1 MATEKAVN
9 AVLQALLPLLTLHDS
24 AAVTRAITSIRAAAP
39 ESRVLANAL
48 YVFSKVVLNTPD
60 SVACFN
66 NVVNA
71 LVSSGILGHAELY
84 DAIDYETHKLLEGA
98 ERGRERHM
106 EERRMRTRTYYTQ
119 KRFNL
124 FREEN
129 EGYAKA
135 IVLFWEVVFE
145 HRTKGVVEALLA
157 LVGQFSLDSNRVIE
171 LTLMAAA
178 EVVHENIKKSGALP
192 SDHRLPQLFV
202 ELLDKFQRDHVAS
215 VVGAM
220 MLTHHAVEP
229 VGFDASTN
237 VSAAQSIATVSP
249 GGSALTPTRGEPE
262 RKTAES
268 FLLLVLVLMREG
280 RLTVHDIWH
289 NMSPRD
295 DRELVNMFLVYEQQL
310 ERLSKHVSSQNAARP
325 MPIKD
330 SSPIFVRTG
339 IGASERDIF
348 SQYKYVTAGPFEQYT
363 CQKLEFIVLLINAC
377 RWDDAMDAI
386 LSLGVNG
393 KHIDIAAQPAIG
405 RALASFVEAL
415 LNPLLCKHF
424 PGLYKENRALT
435 EAITKL
441 GGRKNRCPCPVQS
454 IEEFLDEND
463 IDGPGAVVLQML
475 QVLGPHART
484 SPGLLHALCRILRL
498 ERRRKARAVTIMQE
512 VVLPASSLL
521 QSNVGLVNEIWE
533 VLRHWSHADRWLLYG
548 HLQNVVSRN
557 CAAYQVVSSRAS
569 YEMRYVLKRLTSET
583 HKQHLAVITKIT
595 HGQSLPAF
603 SAAVDRIQGYPPDAV
618 TISPVV
624 EACQDCS
631 ELAVDVLLYT
641 IVDRMADSRKS
652 RLKEDGINIAQWYAT
667 LSLFLGLCLRKLRVS
682 SMQIE
687 GVLSFLYNKLVLDQ
701 EALLITTL
709 SDVIKCVADIEV
721 ESNLTS
727 KQIEAQAG
735 GRMLQAVVSGVWSRL
750 QPDIKLVGYAFDGKM
765 EREKRSAVAALLSS
779 FHDSGLY
786 VYIAIAIAQLTRN
799 SVYQEDLRTMPL
811 KLGANIVDRARSS
824 LLQLTQF
831 LQCDLVDS
839 FREERRRSNV
849 WQPFRDIGLA
859 TLVTEMSVPTSSAV
873 ALFSPILSYLDE
885 CRVDEHMQT
894 HHADRKAN
902 EIDIDM
908 KTNPSIA
915 KKAGVENSNIQG
927 SAGSG
932 DGSSRQ
938 YKSGDDDVEMEA
950 GEIDPRT
957 IDALG
962 DQMKHNSDA
971 KASEGA
977 SVAAFANIIAS
988 RTRGLVT
995 PQFIKTFWTL
1005 KLDDIALP
1013 INLYETEY
1021 ERLKTIKAT
1030 WEKEVE
1036 RNRRHNQN
1044 DSERKRRCEAEYR
1057 RIREFLDAL
1066 DVEKKSYMIK
1076 QASVREV
1083 LRANSATLYLSGD
1096 IQLESKMQETVHFV
1110 LQECIFPRCKVSSC
1124 DAIFCARFVLLLM
1137 ELDVPIFSHSMY
1149 YRSLLKLIPT
1159 VLSSSSED
1167 EAISIARLVKEVLT
1181 VFEKWRSNRDI
1192 FDSEASST
1200 KKHGFRDYENSVL
1213 KPLRHEQYCEW
1224 LFDIHEDLTEGL
1236 CVVLASEEYLYS
1248 RNSLCVLAGIA
1259 DVFPKVSEHSA
1270 KIEECVQKLC
1280 DSELPDI
1287 RLSSTGVLARLKSG
1301 KAKRLPKHIFKLKP
1315 SSGGPTVNIANGKRS
1330 GGTLSNPVS
1339 QSRAQS
1345 TAVKAAESSTDYPK
1359 SKSNS
1364 LQEKP
1369 KVDNESTEVAT
1380 PKNTRSQAEQ
1390 TKLPLNPN
1398 ANEFVPASC
1407 ENDSA
1412 TQEKMT
1418 SGGKLTKR
1426 TRENGP
1432 GLQEQGE
1439 SENPNTGNRSKATS
1453 SDMPPPSKKLKS
1465 GDHRRSN
1472 DDLRQG
1478 VARPD
1483 AHNSVTLDRESS
1495 TGGLGA
1501 SKPSEHVT
1509 NELSSQQKNS
1519 QSAGSQPSC
1528 QAGIREGLDRES
1540 SSRHDHSLSNR
1551 DAKRDTTGENVSYF
1565 PDSISDIANRNPPVR
1580 SKSSRNDHNREG
1592 RDAAGRNG
1600 ANHAVLGDDGPR
1612 NTTTSRNG
1620 PNREIPS
1627 RSPLSREHG
1636 GRDFS
1641 RDMPARSPG
1650 EREQGVNEPG
1660 RDVPTRSPA
1669 GREQGDRESGRDP
1682 SRRDS
1687 ISRDDQTREQYTREQ
1702 PGRDAVRREEVRRE
1716 RGEVRREREE
1726 ARRDREGIRREP
1738 TNRDVISSGRDG
1750 HGRDTHGRNITRQES
1765 PGRNMQRHGSNRDL
1779 SSRELNGNTGKDA
1792 GRRRRGAGSHSP
1804 YQHNVPSEP
1813 AVLGHDGVGHEES
1826 HGDAH
1831 GVKRRREL
1839 SNPRGPYGF
1848 EGDSRRP
1855 SRIRSEETSFRERGG
1870 QRDEGVSRR
1879 FNGEQTPPLREA
1891 SRFEAGLAG
1900 PPPKSGGWGDQRSR
1914 GHEGL
1919 HEVRLSSGGSRRREH
1934 ESEVGMTWK
1943 VRQDERVEL
1952 EERDRQ
1958 LSRGRDDARGD
1969 NDYARDG
1976 DYEGFDD
1983 RGGNRSGDLRF
1994 RERRNG
2000 GRDDRRDRHHGR
2012 RNHGRGGH
2020 RRRG

>member
-1 MATEKAVN
+1 MRTTQLYSPMATEKAVN
-9 AVLQALLPLLTLHDS
+9 AVLQALLPLLTFHDS
-24 AAVTRAITSIRAAAP
+24 AAVTRAIASIRAAAP
-39 ESRVLANAL
+39 ESKVLASAL

-66 NVVNA
+66 NVVNT

-84 DAIDYETHKLLEGA
+84 DAIDAETHKLLEGE
-98 ERGRERHM
+98 ERGKERQL
-106 EERRMRTRTYYTQ
+106 EERRMRTRTFFTQ

-129 EGYAKA
+129 EGYAKV

-202 ELLDKFQRDHVAS
+202 DLLDKFQSDHVAS

-229 VGFDASTN
+229 VGAD
-237 VSAAQSIATVSP
+237 VSANASATQSITTVSP
-249 GGSALTPTRGEPE
+249 GGSALAPTRGEPE

-325 MPIKD
+325 MPIKE
-330 SSPIFVRTG
+330 SSHIFVRTG
-339 IGASERDIF
+339 IGASKRDIF

-386 LSLGVNG
+386 LSLGVNS
-393 KHIDIAAQPAIG
+393 KHVDIAAQPAIG

-454 IEEFLDEND
+454 IEEFLDEKD
-463 IDGPGAVVLQML
+463 TDGPGAVVVQML

-498 ERRRKARAVTIMQE
+498 ERRRTARAVTIMQE

-521 QSNVGLVNEIWE
+521 QSNVGLVNEIWG
-533 VLRHWSHADRWLLYG
+533 VLRHWSHADRWQLYG

-557 CAAYQVVSSRAS
+557 CAAYRVVSSRAS

-583 HKQHLAVITKIT
+583 HRQHQAVITKIT

-603 SAAVDRIQGYPPDAV
+603 SAAVDRIQGYPPDVV

-631 ELAVDVLLYT
+631 ELAVDALLYT

-687 GVLSFLYNKLVLDQ
+687 GVLGFLYNKLVLDQ
-701 EALLITTL
+701 EALLITAL

-727 KQIEAQAG
+727 KQIDAQGG
-735 GRMLQAVVSGVWSRL
+735 GRILQAAVSGVWSRL
-750 QPDIKLVGYAFDGKM
+750 QPDIKLVGHAFDGKT
-765 EREKRSAVAALLSS
+765 EREKRVAVAALLSS

-831 LQCDLVDS
+831 LQCDLVDTFS
-839 FREERRRSNV
+839 DERRRSDV
-849 WQPFRDIGLA
+849 WRPLRDIGLA
-859 TLVTEMSVPTSSAV
+859 TLVTEMGVPTPSAV

-885 CRVDEHMQT
+885 CHRDEHVQI
-894 HHADRKAN
+894 HCADVNAN
-902 EIDIDM
+902 EVGSDV
-908 KTNPSIA
+908 KTSSSIT
-915 KKAGVENSNIQG
+915 KKYEMENGNTQG
-927 SAGSG
+927 SVGSE
-932 DGSSRQ
+932 DGPSR
-938 YKSGDDDVEMEA
+938 KCKTGDDDIEMEA

-957 IDALG
+957 IGAL
-962 DQMKHNSDA
+962 DDPMQDN
-971 KASEGA
+971 
-977 SVAAFANIIAS
+977 SVAKTSGSPSITMFSDIIAS

-1013 INLYETEY
+1013 ISLYETEY
-1021 ERLKTIKAT
+1021 ERLKEIRAI

-1036 RNRRHNQN
+1036 RNRRHNQG
-1044 DSERKRRCEAEYR
+1044 DSERKRRCEIEYR
-1057 RIREFLDAL
+1057 RIREFVDSLN
-1066 DVEKKSYMIK
+1066 VEKESYVVK
-1076 QASVREV
+1076 QASVREM
-1083 LRANSATLYLSGD
+1083 LRASSATLFSSGD
-1096 IQLESKMQETVHFV
+1096 NQLESVMQETVHFI
-1110 LQECIFPRCKVSSC
+1110 LQECIFPRCKMSSC

-1137 ELDVPIFSHSMY
+1137 ELDVPVFSHSIY
-1149 YRSLLKLIPT
+1149 YRSLLRLIPT

-1167 EAISIARLVKEVLT
+1167 EAISIARLVKEILT
-1181 VFEKWRSNRDI
+1181 VFEKWRSNREI
-1192 FDSEASST
+1192 FDNEASST
-1200 KKHGFRDYENSVL
+1200 RKHGFRDYKSSVS
-1213 KPLRHEQYCEW
+1213 KPLRHEQYCDW

-1236 CVVLASEEYLYS
+1236 CVVLASEEYLYA

-1270 KIEECVQKLC
+1270 KIEEYVQKLC

-1287 RLSSTGVLARLKSG
+1287 KLSSTGVLARLKSG
-1301 KAKRLPKHIFKLKP
+1301 RAKRLPKHIFKLKP
-1315 SSGGPTVNIANGKRS
+1315 SSGGPTVSTANGRKS
-1330 GGTLSNPVS
+1330 GGAPSNSVP
-1339 QSRAQS
+1339 QNRARS
-1345 TAVKAAESSTDYPK
+1345 KIVKAAEPSNNYSK
-1359 SKSNS
+1359 SKADS
-1364 LQEKP
+1364 LQEQP
-1369 KVDNESTEVAT
+1369 KATNESGVVMT
-1380 PKNTRSQAEQ
+1380 PKDTQNQAGQ
-1390 TKLPLNPN
+1390 AKQPLNPN
-1398 ANEFVPASC
+1398 AKEFVPASI
-1407 ENDSA
+1407 EKGSPA
-1412 TQEKMT
+1412 QEKIAD
-1418 SGGKLTKR
+1418 GGKPMKR
-1426 TRENGP
+1426 ARENGL
-1432 GLQEQGE
+1432 GLREQVD
-1439 SENPNTGNRSKATS
+1439 SKNSNTGNRPKATS
-1453 SDMPPPSKKLKS
+1453 SDMSPPAKKLKS
-1465 GDHRRSN
+1465 EDHRRSN
-1472 DDLRQG
+1472 DDIRQG
-1478 VARPD
+1478 ATRPE
-1483 AHNSVTLDRESS
+1483 AHNPVDLDRESS
-1495 TGGLGA
+1495 KLGHGIGK
-1501 SKPSEHVT
+1501 SGHTSSEVLH
-1509 NELSSQQKNS
+1509 QQKTS
-1519 QSAGSQPSC
+1519 VSTGSQPNR
-1528 QAGIREGLDRES
+1528 QAVIREGPERESGLRHDQSLSDRET
-1540 SSRHDHSLSNR
+1540 RR
-1551 DAKRDTTGENVSYF
+1551 DAPEENVSKLPSSI
-1565 PDSISDIANRNPPVR
+1565 PDVGNRNPLAH
-1580 SKSSRNDHNREG
+1580 SKSSRIGYGREG
-1592 RDAAGRNG
+1592 LGGAGHDG
-1600 ANHAVLGDDGPR
+1600 ANHVVPGSDGPW
-1612 NTTTSRNG
+1612 NTAGREG
-1620 PNREIPS
+1620 PNRGVPS
-1627 RSPLSREHG
+1627 RSPSGHDHSSRE
-1636 GRDFS
+1636 F
-1641 RDMPARSPG
+1641 
-1650 EREQGVNEPG
+1650 G
-1660 RDVPTRSPA
+1660 RDVPTRSPV
-1669 GREQGDRESGRDP
+1669 GREQGICESGRDVPTQNLVGREQGGRDP

-1687 ISRDDQTREQYTREQ
+1687 ISRDGQSREQYTREQ
-1702 PGRDAVRREEVRRE
+1702 TGRDAVRREDVHGEREDVRRDKEDVRRE
-1716 RGEVRREREE
+1716 S
-1726 ARRDREGIRREP
+1726 I
-1738 TNRDVISSGRDG
+1738 NRDVISSGRDG
-1750 HGRDTHGRNITRQES
+1750 HIRETHSRNTTRQES
-1765 PGRNMQRHGSNRDL
+1765 PGRNMQRRGSNRDL
-1779 SSRELNGNTGKDA
+1779 SNRELNGNTGKDI

-1804 YQHNVPSEP
+1804 YQYNFPPEQ
-1813 AVLGHDGVGHEES
+1813 AVLGHDSIGHEEI
-1826 HGDAH
+1826 HGDPH
-1831 GVKRRREL
+1831 GKRRREF
-1839 SNPRGPYGF
+1839 NVPRGSYGF

-1855 SRIRSEETSFRERGG
+1855 SRVRPEEASFRERGG

-1879 FNGEQTPPLREA
+1879 FAGEQTPPPRDA
-1891 SRFEAGLAG
+1891 SRLEAGFGG
-1900 PPPKSGGWGDQRSR
+1900 PAPKSGGWGDQRSR
-1914 GHEGL
+1914 GHEGS
-1919 HEVRLSSGGSRRREH
+1919 HEARLGGGGGRRREH
-1934 ESEVGMTWK
+1934 ELEGGMTWK
-1943 VRQDERVEL
+1943 ARQDERVDIQ
-1952 EERDRQ
+1952 ERDRQ
-1958 LSRGRDDARGD
+1958 LSRVGEDGRGE
-1969 NDYARDG
+1969 G
-1976 DYEGFDD
+1976 DYGGSDD
-1983 RGGNRSGDLRF
+1983 RGGSRSGDPRF

-2000 GRDDRRDRHHGR
+2000 GREDRRDRHHGR
-2012 RNHGRGGH
+2012 RPHGRGGH